1 VIMPTLILLRHG
13 KSAYPDGVD
22 DHERPLN
29 ERGRQ
34 EAPVAGRL
42 LADSLA
48 DQGSRSAERAGLDLA
63 LVSSAARAQQ
73 TWALAAPHL
82 VVHDQLTR
90 SDLYLAERHELL
102 EVVRALPASAKR
114 VIFIGHNNGLEDLA
128 AALTQSDVTLKTSTF
143 AVLECDVPWG
153 QWEDGC
159 ADLLEVVI
167 AR

>member
-1 VIMPTLILLRHG
+1 MPTLVLLRHG

-29 ERGRQ
+29 ERGRL
-34 EAPVAGRL
+34 EAPIAGRR

-48 DQGSRSAERAGLDLA
+48 NEGSRAGERPGLDLA
-63 LVSSAARAQQ
+63 LISSAVRAQQ

-90 SDLYLAERHELL
+90 ADLYLAELQELL
-102 EVVRALPASAKR
+102 EVVRALPTAARR
-114 VIFIGHNNGLEDLA
+114 VIFVGHNNGLEDLA
-128 AALTQSDVTLKTSTF
+128 SALTETDVRLKTSTF
-143 AVLECDVPWG
+143 AVLECDVPWA
-153 QWEDGC
+153 QWADGC
-159 ADLLEVVI
+159 ADLVQVVI

>member
-1 VIMPTLILLRHG
+1 MPTLVLLRHG
-13 KSAYPDGVD
+13 KSAYPDGLD

-29 ERGRQ
+29 ERGRL
-34 EAPVAGRL
+34 EAPIAGRL

-48 DQGSRSAERAGLDLA
+48 DQGSRVSERPGFDLA
-63 LVSSAARAQQ
+63 LVSSAVRAQQ

-114 VIFIGHNNGLEDLA
+114 VILVGHNDGLEDLA
-128 AALTQSDVTLKTSTF
+128 SALTETAVTLKTSTF
-143 AVLECDVPWG
+143 AVLECDASWA
-153 QWEDGC
+153 QWRDGC
-159 ADLLEVVI
+159 ADLVEVVI